1 MFHYKIILF
10 LIQNE
15 TANGDSNVDFKREN
29 SNNQALLH
37 TKFSTTSNVGGR
49 PKRHVNISR
58 FKVIFVPE

>member
-29 SNNQALLH
+29 SNTQALLCTEAKEACEH
-37 TKFSTTSNVGGR
+37 FQVQGYLRPRIILFTKQ
-49 PKRHVNISR
+49 
-58 FKVIFVPE
+58 